1 MGICDSPKMHIKSED
16 KNEEKYS
23 EIKEEKKE
31 DDKSIIFQ
39 AVIIDDEKI
48 DISHEKQLKLK
59 EQKEK
64 RICHIIIE
72 VEKNKKINGT
82 GFFCSIPY
90 SKNKTKHLPVLI
102 TCNHVLNENII
113 NKKKEIKL
121 SFEYE
126 NYQKTLKIDQ
136 KRKKYI
142 NNELDIIIIEIK
154 KEDDLNFVNFL
165 EIEDQILREEN
176 LEKIYLKK
184 IFYILHYPQ
193 GLILLVIMI

>member
-1 MGICDSPKMHIKSED
+1 MGCICEKGKEQ
-16 KNEEKYS
+16 KNNNILEKG
-23 EIKEEKKE
+23 IP
-31 DDKSIIFQ
+31 Q
-39 AVIIDDEKI
+39 AIIIDNKKI
-48 DISHEKQLKLK
+48 DISHKKNRKIK

-64 RICHIIIE
+64 SICII
-72 VEKNKKINGT
+72 NGPKKGT
-82 GFFCSIPY
+82 GFLCTIPY
-90 SKNKTKHLPVLI
+90 SKSKNNLLHVLI

-142 NNELDIIIIEIK
+142 NIGLDIIIIEIK
-154 KEDDLNFVNFL
+154 KEEDDLNFVNFL
-165 EIEDQILREEN
+165 EIDDQILREEN

>member
-72 VEKNKKINGT
+72 VEKNKK
-82 GFFCSIPY
+82 
-90 SKNKTKHLPVLI
+90 NKWDRIFL
-102 TCNHVLNENII
+102 LNT
-113 NKKKEIKL
+113 L
-121 SFEYE
+121 F
-126 NYQKTLKIDQ
+126 QKQ
-136 KRKKYI
+136 
-142 NNELDIIIIEIK
+142 N
-154 KEDDLNFVNFL
+154 
-165 EIEDQILREEN
+165 
-176 LEKIYLKK
+176 
-184 IFYILHYPQ
+184 
-193 GLILLVIMI
+193 